1 MKVLVF
7 ILALLISSPGC
18 FLRAAPA
25 STNPLVGARPY
36 LSFIPSKLDPQ
47 KAYPL
52 IIVLHGLGHSG
63 KGIEHYYRL
72 DPLAES
78 RGALIAYPD
87 GTKEKLNSRS
97 SWRSIHERFWNAT
110 DVCCD
115 FLRTGVDDV
124 AYLDA
129 VIDDMSVKYRVDPKR
144 IFVIGISNGGYMAY
158 RFACDRA
165 SRVAAIMSQAGAMW
179 TDITRCRPTNP
190 VAVLHIHGTADEM
203 IPYDG
208 GRTVGGH
215 GPPVVSAHQ
224 AVSDWVKFDGCAPLP
239 DTSTPSMDLVGDE
252 QPQGPA
258 ETTVEKWAGCRGVEL
273 WTMHGARHSPS
284 LNYPAWPT
292 AIFDWLMTHPKP

>member
-18 FLRAAPA
+18 YLRAAPA

-129 VIDDMSVKYRVDPKR
+129 VIDDMSVKYRVDPNA
-144 IFVIGISNGGYMAY
+144 FSLS
-158 RFACDRA
+158 A
-165 SRVAAIMSQAGAMW
+165 SQTAATW
-179 TDITRCRPTNP
+179 
-190 VAVLHIHGTADEM
+190 
-203 IPYDG
+203 
-208 GRTVGGH
+208 RTVLRATER
-215 GPPVVSAHQ
+215 VES
-224 AVSDWVKFDGCAPLP
+224 LP
-239 DTSTPSMDLVGDE
+239 S
-252 QPQGPA
+252 
-258 ETTVEKWAGCRGVEL
+258 
-273 WTMHGARHSPS
+273 
-284 LNYPAWPT
+284 
-292 AIFDWLMTHPKP
+292 